1 MNEPVEPEFDP
12 TNPETHQ
19 QSQLMEFIMSDKQTT
34 VQSILTDNPDK
45 KEFVRH
51 FTSEIRYDVY
61 RLKGIEAKVNVES
74 YDKYVEQLEKMEA
87 AESDKGKKKY
97 TKDDVKK
104 FIRATCFNK
113 CRAVKD
119 VLATR
124 EDFVK
129 MAQFIES
136 ILFDQDLDLRKN
148 PPEEITKVST
158 LSKYY
163 NWESFKFMVKTSVEA
178 YVQLE
183 SNVRKTMKRA
193 AKEAALGIVAETKKV
208 VFLQKNMK
216 LKPGQYCSGHEYSA
230 YYKELFKAMY
240 PKEFG
245 SEKGLKKD
253 VDGIKPKSQKTITEK
268 LEPKKDKTK
277 GKKPEKGKS
286 LSQDIEIEKAEKAA
300 KKKKS

>member
-1 MNEPVEPEFDP
+1 MIPEPEPEFDP
-12 TNPETHQ
+12 TNPETHH
-19 QSQLMEFIMSDKQTT
+19 QSQLMEFIMSDKATT
-34 VQSILTDNPDK
+34 VQSILTDNPK
-45 KEFVRH
+45 KVEFVRH

-61 RLKGIEAKVNVES
+61 RLKGIEAKINIES
-74 YDKYVEQLEKMEA
+74 YDKYVEQIEKMES
-87 AESDKGKKKY
+87 AETENGKKKY

-113 CRAVKD
+113 CKAAKD

-124 EDFVK
+124 EDFVT

-136 ILFDQDLDLRKN
+136 ILFDQDLKLREN
-148 PPEEITKVST
+148 PPKGFTKVTT

-163 NWESFKFMVKTSVEA
+163 NWESYKFLVKCSKDSFVNLEA
-178 YVQLE
+178 
-183 SNVRKTMKRA
+183 NVRKTMKRA
-193 AKEAALGIVAETKKV
+193 EKEDAFGIVAETKKV

-216 LKPGQYCSGHEYSA
+216 LKPGMYCSGYEYSA

-245 SEKGLKKD
+245 SEKGLKKG
-253 VDGIKPKSQKTITEK
+253 VDGIEPKSQKTITESLK
-268 LEPKKDKTK
+268 PKA
-277 GKKPEKGKS
+277 KS
-286 LSQDIEIEKAEKAA
+286 G